1 MVESKIEEIFN
12 DAKTIYFFDI
22 DGVLIRLNL
31 GEYTHYFYDDD
42 MWNSYLLKHDV
53 YNDLKPIKVMQDF
66 IKDKNKEFVYVITKV
81 SNEEEVRQ
89 KKNFVL
95 KNYGI
100 LPEHVLYVHNDNEKL
115 DRMVDIKSKYQVV
128 PDKNFVMID
137 DTVSVLNNIM
147 NNSNFSTVHIS
158 SFL

>member
-1 MVESKIEEIFN
+1 MTKSKLNELFLDSE
-12 DAKTIYFFDI
+12 TRYFFDI

-42 MWNSYLLKHDV
+42 KWNNYLLEHDV
-53 YNDLKPIKVMQDF
+53 YNDLEPIKVMQDF
-66 IKDKNKEFVYVITKV
+66 IKDKNKDFVYVITKV

-100 LPEHVLYVHNDNEKL
+100 LSDHVLYVYNDNEKL
-115 DRMVDIKSKYQVV
+115 DRMVDIKNKYPLV

-137 DTVSVLNNIM
+137 DTVEVLNNIM
-147 NNSNFSTVHIS
+147 NNSHFSTVHIS

>member
-1 MVESKIEEIFN
+1 MVESKIENLFK
-12 DAKTIYFFDI
+12 DPKTIYFFDI

-31 GEYTHYFYDDD
+31 GEYTHYFYDDEK
-42 MWNSYLLKHDV
+42 WNSCLLEHDV
-53 YNDLKPIKVMQDF
+53 YNDLEPIKVMQDF
-66 IKDKNKEFVYVITKV
+66 IKDKNKDFVYVITKV

-89 KKNFVL
+89 KKNFVF

-100 LPEHVLYVHNDNEKL
+100 LSDHVLYVYNDNEKL
-115 DRMVDIKSKYQVV
+115 DRMVDIKSKYPLV

-137 DTVSVLNNIM
+137 DAVTVLNNIM
-147 NNSNFSTVHIS
+147 NNSHFSTVHIS